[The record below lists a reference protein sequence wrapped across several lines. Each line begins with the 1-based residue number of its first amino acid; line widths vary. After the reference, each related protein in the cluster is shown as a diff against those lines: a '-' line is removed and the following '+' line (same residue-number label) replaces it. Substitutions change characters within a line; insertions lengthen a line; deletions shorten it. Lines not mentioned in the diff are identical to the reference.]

1 MAFTLVDPRQLKRLR
16 LQLGMTQA
24 RLARDAEVSQS
35 LVAKI
40 EAGMVDPAFSSLK
53 AISEALSSSRAT
65 TERKAADVMSSPV
78 ISVQIT
84 EKLSDCIALMKK
96 RGISQMPVLE
106 GGRSV
111 GSITESGIL
120 TLLAESCEPVKVLS
134 QPVRKFMGPALPVVN
149 GDTPTGALLSLFGYV
164 PAVLVSSG
172 EEIEGGIAQID
183 SIAAEARP
191 GNGPPGRRD
200 LGCEHSQPGCRGR
213 PGR

>member
-1 MAFTLVDPRQLKRLR
+1 MTLALVDPRQLKRLR

-78 ISVQIT
+78 ISVQTT

-120 TLLAESCEPVKVLS
+120 NLLAESREPVKVLS

-172 EEIEGGIAQID
+172 EEIEGVIAKID
-183 SIAAEARP
+183 LIAAEARP
-191 GNGPPGRRD
+191 GIRPSGGR
-200 LGCEHSQPGCRGR
+200 ESQK
-213 PGR
+213 

>member
-1 MAFTLVDPRQLKRLR
+1 MAFALVDPKQLKRLR

-24 RLARDAEVSQS
+24 RLAREAGVSQS
-35 LVAKI
+35 LIAKI

-53 AISEALSSSRAT
+53 AISEALTSSRAT
-65 TERKAADVMSSPV
+65 AEKKAADVMSSPV
-78 ISVQIT
+78 ISVQAA

-111 GSITESGIL
+111 
-120 TLLAESCEPVKVLS
+120 S
-134 QPVRKFMGPALPVVN
+134 QPVRKFMGPAFPVID

-172 EEIEGGIAQID
+172 EEIEGVIAKID
-183 SIAAEARP
+183 LIAAEARP
-191 GNGPPGRRD
+191 GNRPSGRRE
-200 LGCEHSQPGCRGR
+200 LR
-213 PGR
+213 